1 LFFSAFAVAQNGLRL
16 FLVVPEVGKSDAGF
30 EGFQAF
36 TVLRRVKDNSERAR
50 CGV

>member
-16 FLVVPEVGKSDAGF
+16 FLVVPEIWLSNAGF
-30 EGFQAF
+30 ERFQAF
-36 TVLRRVKDNSERAR
+36 TVLRCVKDNSERAR

>member
-1 LFFSAFAVAQNGLRL
+1 LFFSALAVTQNGLRF
-16 FLVVPEVGKSDAGF
+16 FLVVPEVGLSYSGF
-30 EGFQAF
+30 KRFQAF

>member
-1 LFFSAFAVAQNGLRL
+1 LLFGALAIAENGLRF
-16 FLVVPEVGKSDAGF
+16 FLIVPEIGLSDTGF

-36 TVLRRVKDNSERAR
+36 AVLRRVKDNSGRAR